1 MSVVEETLATLRQI
15 TDILGEESFSLAMIT
30 IGNSLFVKPRAPS
43 RRILTPVERRDRRK
57 AERLANKQSAAA
69 NHLDR
74 QKKLLPVVVSV

>member
-15 TDILGEESFSLAMIT
+15 TDILGEESFSMAMNT
-30 IGNSLFVKPRAPS
+30 ISSSLFAAPS
-43 RRILTPVERRDRRK
+43 RRILTPAERRDRRK